1 MGISRVA
8 VATLLVNAVQNT
20 AMHDTRNTIAVGGS
34 ASNFVRNVAIASD
47 NPEAY
52 NMAQTITIL
61 EHTNDN
67 CFQLNSYDT

>member
-20 AMHDTRNTIAVGGS
+20 AMQDTRNTIAGS
-34 ASNFVRNVAIASD
+34 GSVSNFVRNDAIASD

-52 NMAQTITIL
+52 NMI
-61 EHTNDN
+61 
-67 CFQLNSYDT
+67 